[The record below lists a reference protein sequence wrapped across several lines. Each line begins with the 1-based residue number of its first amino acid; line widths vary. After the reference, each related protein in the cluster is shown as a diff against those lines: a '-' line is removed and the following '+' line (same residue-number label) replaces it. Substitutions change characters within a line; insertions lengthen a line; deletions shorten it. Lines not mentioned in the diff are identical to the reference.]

1 MSPTLLQKAT
11 PVLIVERIEPI
22 IPFWEKLG
30 ATVTVQVP
38 DGTAADGRLAFIILR
53 HGPIEL
59 MYQTLA
65 SLREDLVG
73 ASTAKEAFRAE
84 WQQSYLYL
92 EVARL
97 AEVERALAHERLIMP
112 RRTTFYG
119 STELGYADPA
129 GNVIVFAEPAA
140 VPDTPATPE

>member
-1 MSPTLLQKAT
+1 MSSCLLQKAT
-11 PVLIVERIEPI
+11 PLLVVERIEPI

-38 DGTAADGRLAFIILR
+38 DASAADGRLAFVILR
-53 HGPIEL
+53 REPVEL

-65 SLREDLVG
+65 SVREDLIRSSS
-73 ASTAKEAFRAE
+73 AREAFRSE
-84 WQQSYLYL
+84 WQQGYLYVQ
-92 EVARL
+92 VARL
-97 AEVERALAHERLIMP
+97 ADVESALAQERLIMP

-129 GNVIVFAEPAA
+129 GNVIVFAEQRA
-140 VPDTPATPE
+140 